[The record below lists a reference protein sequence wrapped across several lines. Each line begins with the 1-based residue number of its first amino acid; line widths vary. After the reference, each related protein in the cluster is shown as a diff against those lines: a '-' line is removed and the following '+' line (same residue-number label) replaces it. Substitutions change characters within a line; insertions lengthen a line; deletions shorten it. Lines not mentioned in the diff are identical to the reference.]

1 MGGEPRARSL
11 AEEWRLAAEERAVA
25 ERQLAAE
32 ERAAMRPVRRPTIE
46 EFLVSAGH
54 GYLVPGRESGAESA
68 AENDA
73 IFDGPSA
80 WLPGVSDE

>member
-1 MGGEPRARSL
+1 
-11 AEEWRLAAEERAVA
+11 
-25 ERQLAAE
+25 
-32 ERAAMRPVRRPTIE
+32 MRPVRRPTIE